1 MHEKL
6 ISIHRIKASLHP
18 VFFAKNE
25 PLSLGHDK
33 EIKEEKYKNIEERLQ
48 LVFFKNASLFDR
60 IKNIKEVRISGF
72 TPSDIYLKMDKGV
85 S

>member
-25 PLSLGHDK
+25 LLSLGHDK
-33 EIKEEKYKNIEERLQ
+33 EMKEEKYKNIEERL
-48 LVFFKNASLFDR
+48 
-60 IKNIKEVRISGF
+60 
-72 TPSDIYLKMDKGV
+72 
-85 S
+85 